1 MGWGGVRRG
10 WAGRGRRCAVAAA
23 AAGAAGAQSAASRG
37 ALCGGGRRAL
47 LVLLLLL
54 GGGARE
60 QWAPSPQPSEGPWR
74 EGRGRGRRGA
84 RGAP

>member
-47 LVLLLLL
+47 LVLLL